1 MFQLQTTYLPDMAN
15 NSSALY
21 EVAAVDDED
30 GVQWWWWHRRWQR
43 SMASKTKERQWT
55 PAAVGGDGGGGEQ
68 CRRRCR
74 GPQRRRWWG
83 RPSSVNHRQRN
94 DIPAD
99 IRGHVPWCQQPAP
112 HMELRSQKSHQ
123 ESALQDVCLRRFR
136 DDEEC
141 EDVLVDHRAA
151 VVCEPQTHRCLMHWK
166 INAC

>member
-1 MFQLQTTYLPDMAN
+1 MKTGFNGGGGIGGGSVRWRLGLRQGNGHQ
-15 NSSALY
+15 
-21 EVAAVDDED
+21 
-30 GVQWWWWHRRWQR
+30 RRWVA
-43 SMASKTKERQWT
+43 M
-55 PAAVGGDGGGGEQ
+55 VGGGEQ
-68 CRRRCR
+68 SRRRCR
-74 GPQRRRWWG
+74 GPQRHRWRG
-83 RPSSVNHRQRN
+83 RPSSVNHNQRN

-99 IRGHVPWCQQPAP
+99 IRGRVPWCQQPAP

-151 VVCEPQTHRCLMHWK
+151 VVCEPHTHRCLMHWK